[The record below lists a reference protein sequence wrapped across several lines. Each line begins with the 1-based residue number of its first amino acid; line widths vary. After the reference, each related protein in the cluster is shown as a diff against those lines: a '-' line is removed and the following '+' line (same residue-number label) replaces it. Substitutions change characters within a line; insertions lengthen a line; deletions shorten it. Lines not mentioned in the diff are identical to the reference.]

1 MKKLIGRLNR
11 RQVQML
17 EDAGERVLF
26 GLQITAV
33 ALAIGIVLELL
44 WQPGR

>member
-1 MKKLIGRLNR
+1 MKKLVGRLNR

-17 EDAGERVLF
+17 EDVGERVLF

-33 ALAIGIVLELL
+33 ALFVGIVLELL